1 MHGLGRPA
9 KVLSNGVSLDGVRKK
24 LPAVFTQEEVKMV
37 FKSLSGSAWLM
48 ATLLYGSGLRLMECI
63 GLRVKD
69 VDFAYIHMVIR
80 GAVRGIKT
88 GSPWC
93 P

>member
-1 MHGLGRPA
+1 
-9 KVLSNGVSLDGVRKK
+9 
-24 LPAVFTQEEVKMV
+24 
-37 FKSLSGSAWLM
+37 
-48 ATLLYGSGLRLMECI
+48 MECI
-63 GLRVKD
+63 RLRVKD